1 MFKFVTKIFSKKK
14 TTEDTED
21 VSLNYELPSDD
32 PGVNPVL
39 IQEVG
44 DSIQLQEVASLN
56 SQLLAP
62 AQIDGSGMSVRTMA
76 VFEMKNGIHDLSDHV
91 RALGQ
96 RLHAQSMGQA
106 KLVEVLTGLPAIL
119 KDALPDKH
127 AQNNAL
133 GALKLAMDE
142 QNNSNKAFVDALK
155 PLPKFVEAAANLPE
169 TARKQMWAMN
179 ELTKQLEES
188 NDEAREQSKDVKL
201 MVETIVEQNGEKADQ
216 VKKVVENLT
225 KYQKAQL
232 KQAALTLKSS
242 EVARKQAGKH
252 QQQVQRGQQNRMA
265 SMQRDQSRHFNR
277 IEEHFKRSSRRQL
290 MATGLAVGL
299 AVVATTFAALVAT
312 GIIDFGGEAK
322 APVAVEQSDRAGT
335 DNTVVEK

>member
-1 MFKFVTKIFSKKK
+1 MFKFVTKIFNKKK
-14 TTEDTED
+14 TTEDLGTT
-21 VSLNYELPSDD
+21 YELPSDD
-32 PGVNPVL
+32 PELNPVL
-39 IQEVG
+39 IQDVG

-56 SQLLAP
+56 SQLLATTDQTNQ
-62 AQIDGSGMSVRTMA
+62 AGMSVRTMA
-76 VFEMKNGIHDLSDHV
+76 VFEMKNGMTDLSDHV

-179 ELTKQLEES
+179 QLTKQLEES
-188 NDEAREQSKDVKL
+188 NDEAREQSGQVKL
-201 MVETIVEQNGEKADQ
+201 MVETLVEQNGEKADQ
-216 VKKVVENLT
+216 VKEVVNNLT

-232 KQAALTLKSS
+232 KQTALTLKSS
-242 EVARKQAGKH
+242 EVARKSANKH
-252 QQQVQRGQQNRMA
+252 QNQLQRNQTNRMS

-277 IEEHFKRSSRRQL
+277 IEEHFKKSSRRQL
-290 MATGLAVGL
+290 WATAVAVSF

-312 GIIDFGGEAK
+312 GVLNLNSEKPA
-322 APVAVEQSDRAGT
+322 AVAIEQNDRPDT
-335 DNTVVEK
+335 SNTVLEK